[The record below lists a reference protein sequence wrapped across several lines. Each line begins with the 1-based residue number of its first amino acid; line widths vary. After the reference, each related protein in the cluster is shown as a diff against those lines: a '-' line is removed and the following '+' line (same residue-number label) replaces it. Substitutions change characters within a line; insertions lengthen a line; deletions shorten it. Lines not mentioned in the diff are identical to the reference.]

1 MIMEI
6 LENYMLNSSSV
17 ALLPGYSTDY
27 ETIVIE
33 EMKTLYVKQSMM
45 SIVHESCLFIGL
57 TTYEARKKVIAKMTA
72 FLRKTPI
79 LFSDTKDI
87 CFFHTHGNHNLNNHW
102 FSANHILDI
111 HSSKNK
117 NHCNVYLM
125 NGMQMEVPCS
135 KVSFQNL
142 YNRALALLT
151 IQQTNPSERMKRIT

>member
-1 MIMEI
+1 
-6 LENYMLNSSSV
+6 
-17 ALLPGYSTDY
+17 YSTDY
-27 ETIVIE
+27 ETIVME

-45 SIVHESCLFIGL
+45 SIVQESCIFIGL

-117 NHCNVYLM
+117 NRSEEHTSELQSRFDLVC
-125 NGMQMEVPCS
+125 G
-135 KVSFQNL
+135 
-142 YNRALALLT
+142 LLLEKKD
-151 IQQTNPSERMKRIT
+151 SR